1 MISNKKIRLVAIS
14 AVLILFIIL
23 FFRTSSESEIRP
35 ETLNNDSKAQT
46 LLTANNLI
54 DSKNDDKVDAAI
66 NNEISKLNNDESEQ
80 DTSSEKAQE
89 DQSEKTEEGFDAAK
103 ALLEIRAMSPM
114 VIFSKTYCPYSKR
127 LKQLLRD
134 NYQIT
139 PEPTIMELDK
149 HGYGQNLQEYLEET
163 TGRGT
168 VPNVLVG
175 TSLESRG
182 GFDDIKKLH
191 DEGKLLTL
199 LVEWGSTDSKKLDVK
214 KIEAPSNS

>member
-14 AVLILFIIL
+14 ALLILFTIL

>member
-14 AVLILFIIL
+14 TVLILFIIL

-66 NNEISKLNNDESEQ
+66 NNEISKLNNDDSEQ
-80 DTSSEKAQE
+80 DTSSEKTQE
-89 DQSEKTEEGFDAAK
+89 GKSEKTEEDFDAAK

-134 NYQIT
+134 YYQIT
-139 PEPTIMELDK
+139 PEPTIVELDK
-149 HGYGQNLQEYLEET
+149 YGYGQNLQEYLEET

>member
-23 FFRTSSESEIRP
+23 FFRTSSESDIRP

-66 NNEISKLNNDESEQ
+66 NNEISKLNNDDSEQ
-80 DTSSEKAQE
+80 DTSSEKTQE
-89 DQSEKTEEGFDAAK
+89 GKSVKTEDFDVAK

-139 PEPTIMELDK
+139 PEPTIVELDK

-182 GFDDIKKLH
+182 GCDDMKKLH

>member
-14 AVLILFIIL
+14 ALLILFIIL

-89 DQSEKTEEGFDAAK
+89 GQSEKTEEGFDAAK

>member
-14 AVLILFIIL
+14 ALLILFIIL

>member
-23 FFRTSSESEIRP
+23 FFKTSSESEIRP

-66 NNEISKLNNDESEQ
+66 NNEISKLNNDDSEE
-80 DTSSEKAQE
+80 DASSEKIQE
-89 DQSEKTEEGFDAAK
+89 GKSEKTEEDFDVAK

-139 PEPTIMELDK
+139 PEPTIVELDK
-149 HGYGQNLQEYLEET
+149 HGYGQNLQEYLKET

-175 TSLESRG
+175 TSLQSRG
-182 GFDDIKKLH
+182 GCDDIKKLH

>member
-14 AVLILFIIL
+14 ALSILFIIL

>member
-66 NNEISKLNNDESEQ
+66 NNEISKLNNDDSEQ
-80 DTSSEKAQE
+80 DASSGKIQE
-89 DQSEKTEEGFDAAK
+89 SKPENTNEDFDAAK

-139 PEPTIMELDK
+139 PEPTIVELDK

-182 GFDDIKKLH
+182 GCDDIKKLH

>member
-1 MISNKKIRLVAIS
+1 
-14 AVLILFIIL
+14 
-23 FFRTSSESEIRP
+23 
-35 ETLNNDSKAQT
+35 
-46 LLTANNLI
+46 
-54 DSKNDDKVDAAI
+54 
-66 NNEISKLNNDESEQ
+66 
-80 DTSSEKAQE
+80 
-89 DQSEKTEEGFDAAK
+89 
-103 ALLEIRAMSPM
+103 
-114 VIFSKTYCPYSKR
+114 
-127 LKQLLRD
+127 
-134 NYQIT
+134 
-139 PEPTIMELDK
+139 MELDK

>member
-66 NNEISKLNNDESEQ
+66 NNEISKLNNDGSEQ
-80 DTSSEKAQE
+80 DTSSEKTQE
-89 DQSEKTEEGFDAAK
+89 GKSEKTEEDFDVAK

-139 PEPTIMELDK
+139 PEPTIVELDK

-182 GFDDIKKLH
+182 GCDDMKKLH

>member
-23 FFRTSSESEIRP
+23 FFRTSSKSELRP

-46 LLTANNLI
+46 LLTSNNLI

-66 NNEISKLNNDESEQ
+66 NNEISKLNND
-80 DTSSEKAQE
+80 DSEKVLSPEKTQE
-89 DQSEKTEEGFDAAK
+89 DTTEKSKEEFDVAK
-103 ALLEIRAMSPM
+103 ALLEIRALSPM

-127 LKQLLRD
+127 LKQLLKD

-139 PEPTIMELDK
+139 PEPTIVELDR
-149 HGYGQNLQEYLEET
+149 HGYGQNLQDYLEET

-168 VPNVLVG
+168 VPNVLV
-175 TSLESRG
+175 
-182 GFDDIKKLH
+182 
-191 DEGKLLTL
+191 
-199 LVEWGSTDSKKLDVK
+199 
-214 KIEAPSNS
+214 

>member
-23 FFRTSSESEIRP
+23 FFRTSSESDIRP

-66 NNEISKLNNDESEQ
+66 NNEISKLNNDDSEQ
-80 DTSSEKAQE
+80 DTSSEKTQE
-89 DQSEKTEEGFDAAK
+89 GKSEKTEDFDVAK

-139 PEPTIMELDK
+139 PEPTIVELDK

-182 GFDDIKKLH
+182 GCDDMKKLH

>member
-14 AVLILFIIL
+14 TVLILFIIL

>member
-66 NNEISKLNNDESEQ
+66 NNEISKLNNDDSEQ
-80 DTSSEKAQE
+80 DTSSEKTQE
-89 DQSEKTEEGFDAAK
+89 GKSEKTEEDFDAAK

-182 GFDDIKKLH
+182 GCDDIKKLH

>member
-1 MISNKKIRLVAIS
+1 MINNKKIRLVAIS

-23 FFRTSSESEIRP
+23 FFRTSSKSEIRP

-46 LLTANNLI
+46 LLTSNNLI

-66 NNEISKLNNDESEQ
+66 NNEISKLNND
-80 DTSSEKAQE
+80 DSEKVLSPDKTQE
-89 DQSEKTEEGFDAAK
+89 DSTDKSKEEFDVAK
-103 ALLEIRAMSPM
+103 ALLEIRALSPM

-127 LKQLLRD
+127 LKQLLKD

-139 PEPTIMELDK
+139 PEPTIVELDR
-149 HGYGQNLQEYLEET
+149 HGYGQNLQDYLEET

-175 TSLESRG
+175 SSLESRG
-182 GFDDIKKLH
+182 GCDDIKKLH
-191 DEGKLLTL
+191 DEGKLQSL
-199 LVEWGSTDSKKLDVK
+199 LIEWGSTSSKKLDVK

>member
-66 NNEISKLNNDESEQ
+66 NNEISKLNSDDSEK
-80 DTSSEKAQE
+80 DTSSEKTQE
-89 DQSEKTEEGFDAAK
+89 DKSEKSEEDFDVAK

-127 LKQLLRD
+127 LKKLLRD

-139 PEPTIMELDK
+139 PEPTIVELDK
-149 HGYGQNLQEYLEET
+149 HGYGQNLQAYLEET

-182 GFDDIKKLH
+182 GCDDINKLH

>member
-14 AVLILFIIL
+14 ALLILFIIL

-66 NNEISKLNNDESEQ
+66 NNEISKLNNDDSEQ
-80 DTSSEKAQE
+80 DTSSEKTQE
-89 DQSEKTEEGFDAAK
+89 GKSEKTEEDFDAAK
-103 ALLEIRAMSPM
+103 ALLKIRAMSPM

-139 PEPTIMELDK
+139 PEPTIVELDK
-149 HGYGQNLQEYLEET
+149 YGYGQNLQEYLEET